1 VVFFATSSYKMPEPF
16 RRFKEYPY
24 PFLPNYVGR
33 SPRTYLETRVDGR
46 IARNGGI
53 TGDGNEAAT
62 IKDESHCDTTQPV
75 GGTSK
80 DESHCDATQP
90 VGGTSKDE
98 SHCDATQPVGGTSK
112 DKSHC
117 DAMQPVG
124 GTSKDESHCDATQPV
139 GGTSKDESPGI
150 DFFSEGYLWSE
161 DKTSS
166 SMERYAT
173 NFEGFLITLDQGK
186 QLY

>member
-90 VGGTSKDE
+90 MGSLAKI
-98 SHCDATQPVGGTSK
+98 
-112 DKSHC
+112 
-117 DAMQPVG
+117 
-124 GTSKDESHCDATQPV
+124 
-139 GGTSKDESPGI
+139 ESPGI